1 MRAAFEQ
8 LGFERVRSSYR
19 MEIDLARSSRSR
31 PSRRIDIR
39 PIREGEERIAY
50 DIHQESF
57 RDSWEHTAEPF
68 DEWRHYLV
76 DNESFDR
83 GLWFVAWDGDRP
95 AGAAL
100 CRVRDGVGWI
110 GILGVLREWRRRG
123 IGRALLLRSFDEFKR
138 RGLLRAGL
146 GVDAESLT
154 GANRL
159 YESAGMHVV
168 PARLLRQ
175 AARAVAGLV
184 VSVLVVV
191 VLRVPVAARLLVA
204 AVVLAAAVALARRLV
219 TVVVDRGRRRGGWR
233 GTTGGGGES
242 SRALLSAQASSRR
255 LRFFGLVPLRRLR
268 RVGARGSAARGGAR
282 VRRRRRRDGLRSRG
296 LLGNDGGGIRDR
308 IGAG

>member
-1 MRAAFEQ
+1 MSTSIA
-8 LGFERVRSSYR
+8 
-19 MEIDLARSSRSR
+19 SR
-31 PSRRIDIR
+31 PSRRAGGPTCVFDRVTTRMRWFPTCWSGRLSARREEAFTASGRRAARSHAGRVRATRLRTRAVELSNGDRPGFRAPLATIEGIDIR

-76 DNESFDR
+76 DSESFDR

-110 GILGVLREWRRRG
+110 GILGVLRDRRRRG
-123 IGRALLLRSFDEFKR
+123 SAVRCSCARSTSSSAALP
-138 RGLLRAGL
+138 RAGL

-168 PARLLRQ
+168 
-175 AARAVAGLV
+175 
-184 VSVLVVV
+184 
-191 VLRVPVAARLLVA
+191 
-204 AVVLAAAVALARRLV
+204 RRL
-219 TVVVDRGRRRGGWR
+219 DFFDKQLAP
-233 GTTGGGGES
+233 
-242 SRALLSAQASSRR
+242 SRA
-255 LRFFGLVPLRRLR
+255 
-268 RVGARGSAARGGAR
+268 
-282 VRRRRRRDGLRSRG
+282 
-296 LLGNDGGGIRDR
+296 
-308 IGAG
+308 